1 MKDIY
6 LIGDKI
12 KEVAKSKNIS
22 IDQLAEKCSCVRSAM
37 YFRLRSPSI
46 SAEVLMEIS
55 IALEHDFFQYY
66 SQRFNE
72 AIKQNKNK

>member
-12 KEVAKSKNIS
+12 KEVAKRKNIS
-22 IDQLAEKCSCVRSAM
+22 IDQLADKTSCCRTAM
-37 YFRLRSPSI
+37 YSRLRQPTI
-46 SAEVLMEIS
+46 STEVLMEIS

-66 SQRFNE
+66 SQRFKE
-72 AIKQNKNK
+72 AIKTE